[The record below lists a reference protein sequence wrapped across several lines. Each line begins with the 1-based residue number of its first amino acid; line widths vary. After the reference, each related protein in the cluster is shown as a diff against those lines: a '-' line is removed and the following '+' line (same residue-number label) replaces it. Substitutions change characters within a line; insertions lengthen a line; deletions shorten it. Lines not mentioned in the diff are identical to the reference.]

1 LHALDQ
7 FLRIPSAMVRGGGGI
22 SVFPKSH
29 LGWLRVL

>member
-1 LHALDQ
+1 MCRA
-7 FLRIPSAMVRGGGGI
+7 FLRIPSAMVGGGGGI